1 MWQAYINMA
10 RTSLAD
16 GFLYDT
22 LKEDALVEW
31 VAIITWVIFIFL
43 SAIVLMNMLIAM
55 MGETYSVQRDRAEL
69 TWKLLR
75 ASIIL
80 ESERSIMAKLLEWW
94 HCKPLHEVRPAHH
107 VRVCFRSHEHVG
119 FDCIFRC

>member
-1 MWQAYINMA
+1 
-10 RTSLAD
+10 
-16 GFLYDT
+16 
-22 LKEDALVEW
+22 
-31 VAIITWVIFIFL
+31 
-43 SAIVLMNMLIAM
+43 MNMLIAM

-107 VRVCFRSHEHVG
+107 VRGGERLSKDGKLVQTYMLVVEEELVQNEGLQASWANADLEYSSL
-119 FDCIFRC
+119 